1 MPTSTGR
8 HGSESSRAA
17 AVAPSHIH
25 LDISRIVTVFQ
36 CHLCS
41 TANFYKFYFGANN
54 TFYGLEEGVRC
65 PLRGAA
71 ARLLAFRAF
80 LFFSSAFRRVLN
92 LKRVFRAFFKFLPRN
107 RNLLQKLYKSCRSY
121 PRLPPSVTPRA
132 RVPVGS
138 SGVTSCE
145 LVTCGS

>member
-1 MPTSTGR
+1 MPTSR
-8 HGSESSRAA
+8 FRIFPIHWPCRAV
-17 AVAPSHIH
+17 AVAPSHTH
-25 LDISRIVTVFQ
+25 MDISRIVTVFQ

-41 TANFYKFYFGANN
+41 TANFYFGANN

-80 LFFSSAFRRVLN
+80 LFFSSAFRRVL
-92 LKRVFRAFFKFLPRN
+92 KRVFRAFFKFLPRN

-121 PRLPPSVTPRA
+121 LPPTHTEGPSSR
-132 RVPVGS
+132 REFGS
-138 SGVTSCE
+138 E
-145 LVTCGS
+145 